1 MFKILKTAR
10 NERFLFRV
18 FLDDDGSGVVLV
30 GREISDTEG
39 QRDQNDEAE
48 PEDELHAIFPYP
60 TCEI

>member
-1 MFKILKTAR
+1 MSG
-10 NERFLFRV
+10 FLFRV

-48 PEDELHAIFPYP
+48 PEDDPSRDFLLSRL
-60 TCEI
+60 